1 MASFDI
7 LHHSE
12 RGKMLGK
19 DQKKPWAT
27 LPRPVMS
34 LLYV

>member
-19 DQKKPWAT
+19 DQKELWAT
-27 LPRPVMS
+27 LPSPVMP